1 MNRVAIMGMKLSGMN
16 TMSSWNWNSCDPSF
30 DTLLD
35 MSMNQW
41 LEEWTQPDK
50 VNLRNTLIIWNL

>member
-1 MNRVAIMGMKLSGMN
+1 MKLSGMY

-41 LEEWTQPDK
+41 LEEWTPPDK
-50 VNLRNTLIIWNL
+50 VNLKNIPRI